1 MVTDLGETHDAGE
14 PVQVLPTWKSG
25 VKKREKKTLIV
36 WPVKSC
42 FCTSLL
48 SCFVT
53 TQGKMHFAFFGQWS
67 ITLLKTVQ
75 EKLTWNLLPN
85 AWHIFLQDVP
95 GVYVGYA
102 FVFCLLARM
111 MLSLEQGMCHLRLFV
126 PPENN
131 FVVVIII
138 SWKYLPCKG
147 TKETCQLPKPHIQQS
162 ICPLLLRIAL
172 LLHLINCQART
183 VHFLWSF
190 VCHFWQHWNEPAN
203 LFFPPTSMS
212 KQSHAWVWLNLCCKG
227 GSSDPQ
233 NRLKYYLFPKKH
245 AKW

>member
-1 MVTDLGETHDAGE
+1 MKHKTLVSLFKCFTYLKIRGKNKT
-14 PVQVLPTWKSG
+14 
-25 VKKREKKTLIV
+25 KKTLIV

-42 FCTSLL
+42 FCTSPL

-53 TQGKMHFAFFGQWS
+53 TQAKMHFAFFGQWS

-111 MLSLEQGMCHLRLFV
+111 MLWLEQEMCHLRLFV
-126 PPENN
+126 PPGNR

-138 SWKYLPCKG
+138 SWKYLSCKG
-147 TKETCQLPKPHIQQS
+147 TKETCQLPKPHTQQS

-183 VHFLWSF
+183 VHLLWSF

-203 LFFPPTSMS
+203 LLFSPQQAWAS
-212 KQSHAWVWLNLCCKG
+212 SHMHGFDYIFAARVA
-227 GSSDPQ
+227 DTQ